1 MRFNFKI
8 GLLFLLLVVL
18 NSCGISKSINH
29 QPIVEKYNQTTPE
42 INRNSD
48 TFFTY
53 KSNFLYQN
61 EYDLWELKASGDPLQ
76 IGLITGAL
84 TQPLLHYQE
93 EVFFEKV
100 EELVP
105 SKFKQNL
112 LRSFLK
118 WYNRKLY
125 FHVPEEYKTEI
136 YGLSRYAGDT
146 YNYIAPPY
154 LRMLYL
160 HAAHDIGHA
169 MQDLAL
175 VGCTSVAVWG
185 ENTEDGQLLIG
196 RNFDFYAGDDFA
208 KNKIIAFVEPES
220 GYPFMSVTWAGMIG
234 VVSGMNNQGLT
245 VTMNAGKSEIPMVAK
260 TPVSILAREILQYAK
275 NIEEAISISKKREVF
290 VSESIM
296 IGSAEDQKA
305 VLIEVS
311 PDNFGVYEVSNQTH
325 LICSNHFQSEAYK
338 DDERNIQHI
347 EESHSKYRFDR
358 VEELLEE
365 QQQLN
370 PPKIAA
376 LLRDREGLNNR
387 KIGYGN
393 EKALNQLLAHH
404 AVIFKPEEKMVWVS
418 SNPYQLGAF
427 VAYDLDEIFGKTR
440 LADTTLAIKSK
451 TIPEAPFLNSIEY
464 KNYEE
469 FRVYD
474 RKIDN
479 ALSENEPLSVHF
491 IMNYQALN
499 SDHWVVYYK
508 VGKYY
513 QQNKWYKAAAKQY
526 EKALSKEVTT
536 LVDVNEIEKQ
546 LKKVKRK
553 IKK

>member
-1 MRFNFKI
+1 MRFIFKI
-8 GLLFLLLVVL
+8 GFLFLLLVVL
-18 NSCGISKSINH
+18 NSCGVSKSINH
-29 QPIVEKYNQTTPE
+29 QPIVENYDRSTPE

-48 TFFTY
+48 TFFTNN
-53 KSNFLYQN
+53 SNFLVQN
-61 EYDLWELKASGDPLQ
+61 EYDLWELKVSGDPLQ

-100 EELVP
+100 QELVP

-125 FHVPEEYKTEI
+125 LHVPEEYKTEI
-136 YGLSRYAGDT
+136 YGLSRYAGNK
-146 YNYIAPPY
+146 YNFIAPPY

-169 MQDLAL
+169 VQDLAL

-185 ENTEDGQLLIG
+185 ENSEDGKLLIG

-208 KNKIIAFVEPES
+208 KNKIIAFVEPDS

-245 VTMNAGKSEIPMVAK
+245 VTMNAGKSETPLVAK

-275 NIEEAISISKKREVF
+275 NIEEAISIAKKREVF

-305 VLIEVS
+305 ILIEVS

-325 LICSNHFQSEAYK
+325 LICSNHFQSDAYK
-338 DDERNIQHI
+338 DDERNSQHI
-347 EESHSKYRFDR
+347 EESHSQYRFDR

-370 PPKIAA
+370 PTKIAA
-376 LLRDREGLNNR
+376 LLRNREGLNDR
-387 KIGYGN
+387 RIGYGN

-404 AVIFKPEEKMVWVS
+404 AIIFKPEEKMVWVS

-427 VAYDLDEIFGKTR
+427 VAYDLDEIFQKTNPSE
-440 LADTTLAIKSK
+440 TTLAIKSK
-451 TIPEAPFLNSIEY
+451 TIPKDPFLNTIEY
-464 KNYEE
+464 QNYEE

-474 RKIDN
+474 REIDK
-479 ALSENEPLSVHF
+479 ALSEKDTLSVNF
-491 IMNYQALN
+491 IVNYQASN
-499 SDHWVVYYK
+499 PENWVVYYK
-508 VGKYY
+508 LGKYY
-513 QQNKWYKAAAKQY
+513 QQNKWYKAAAQQY

-536 LVDVNEIEKQ
+536 LIDANEIEKQ
-546 LKKVKRK
+546 LQKVKGK